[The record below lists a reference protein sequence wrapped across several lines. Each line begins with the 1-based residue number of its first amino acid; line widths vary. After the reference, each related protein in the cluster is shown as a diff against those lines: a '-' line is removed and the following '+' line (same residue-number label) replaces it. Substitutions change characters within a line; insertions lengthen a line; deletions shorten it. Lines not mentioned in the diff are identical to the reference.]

1 MPKKKEKVRE
11 KEKEKN
17 NKETGKAKDN
27 KRKPKDDKSNS
38 EVVVRARLADAN
50 FKHLRL
56 CLQQILN
63 KINSLILPLIKNCRS
78 DKVRSN

>member
-1 MPKKKEKVRE
+1 MPKKKEKV

-17 NKETGKAKDN
+17 VKDSGKAKDN
-27 KRKPKDDKSNS
+27 KRKPKDDKTNS